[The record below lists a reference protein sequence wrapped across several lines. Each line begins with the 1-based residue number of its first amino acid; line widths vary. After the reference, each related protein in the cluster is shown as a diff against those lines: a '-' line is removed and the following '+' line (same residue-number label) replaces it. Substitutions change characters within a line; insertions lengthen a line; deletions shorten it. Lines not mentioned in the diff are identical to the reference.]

1 MAQSQVTAVKI
12 NLQRLNVIRHAGTG
26 GGITYVADSRIAL
39 QISNAILENIGNEA
53 HALFN
58 FHTLAVSNNNTG
70 TFLATM
76 LQRIQAP
83 IGVECYI
90 LIMAEDTKDAALL
103 MQLVFAKILL
113 LENLLH
119 NFSP

>member
-1 MAQSQVTAVKI
+1 
-12 NLQRLNVIRHAGTG
+12 
-26 GGITYVADSRIAL
+26 
-39 QISNAILENIGNEA
+39 
-53 HALFN
+53 
-58 FHTLAVSNNNTG
+58 
-70 TFLATM
+70 M
-76 LQRIQAP
+76 LQRIQSP

-90 LIMAEDTKDAALL
+90 LIMAEDTKDTALL

>member
-12 NLQRLNVIRHAGTG
+12 NLQRLNVIRHACTG

-39 QISNAILENIGNEA
+39 QISNAVLENIGNEA

-58 FHTLAVSNNNTG
+58 FHTLAISNNNTG

-76 LQRIQAP
+76 L
-83 IGVECYI
+83 
-90 LIMAEDTKDAALL
+90 
-103 MQLVFAKILL
+103 
-113 LENLLH
+113 
-119 NFSP
+119 